1 MFNLLIIDPQND
13 FCDPKGSLQVQGAE
27 GDMMVLARFIR
38 KQEDEIGTII
48 VTLDQH
54 KPLQIFHPLF
64 WVGEDGKHPKPFT
77 TITLQDV
84 QNGIWTPI
92 NSIDSS
98 AVKAYLKSLKIRNKQ
113 TLTIWPFHCLIGS
126 WGASVYSYLSEALIA
141 WSKHN
146 YTNIDWILKGSD
158 VYSEQYSA
166 LKAESRVAVFN
177 DFILPDP
184 AEPLYIAGEAF
195 DFCVASTVKD
205 IINNWRT
212 RDKKDITIL
221 EDCTSSIDKNNAE
234 QIKKEFVSKGIKFA
248 KVCDL

>member
-27 GDMMVLARFIR
+27 GDMMVLARFIQ
-38 KQEDEIGTII
+38 KHKNEISSIT
-48 VTLDQH
+48 VSLDQH

-64 WVGEDGKHPKPFT
+64 WINKGGEHPKPFT
-77 TITLQDV
+77 TITLQDA
-84 QNGIWTPI
+84 QNGVWTPI
-92 NSIDSS
+92 NKVDSNI
-98 AVKAYLKSLKIRNKQ
+98 ALQYLENLETRNKQ
-113 TLTIWPFHCLIGS
+113 TLTIWPLHCLIGS
-126 WGASVYSYLSEALIA
+126 WGSSVYKHLSESLVS
-141 WSKHN
+141 WSKYNHK
-146 YTNIDWILKGSD
+146 NIDWILKGSD

-205 IINNWRT
+205 IIDNWRT
-212 RDKKDITIL
+212 WDKKDITIL